1 MIFVHKYYW
10 GRLQSPQLCLEI
22 GSFFP
27 FKVPLV
33 HDRALMDYEM
43 PPYVCLRVRGMAA
56 LKQPAKNGPLL
67 AHCGGPG
74 SGRDCA
80 MVMSNWASVIFLL
93 STLFPCLFLYK
104 HTFMESDLDISSL
117 PECLRQIEFWHR
129 WTAFSD
135 LRFWPHLHRPKR
147 CKFLCRPVWEWEE
160 VGYIW
165 SLPFQSI
172 RSCDLLADFRSVF
185 SLFPVLQNSQS
196 WTC

>member
-1 MIFVHKYYW
+1 MYDIIFVCTYW
-10 GRLQSPQLCLEI
+10 GRLQSSQLSLEI

-80 MVMSNWASVIFLL
+80 MVMSN
-93 STLFPCLFLYK
+93 
-104 HTFMESDLDISSL
+104 
-117 PECLRQIEFWHR
+117 
-129 WTAFSD
+129 
-135 LRFWPHLHRPKR
+135 
-147 CKFLCRPVWEWEE
+147 
-160 VGYIW
+160 
-165 SLPFQSI
+165 
-172 RSCDLLADFRSVF
+172 
-185 SLFPVLQNSQS
+185 
-196 WTC
+196 

>member
-1 MIFVHKYYW
+1 MCTYW
-10 GRLQSPQLCLEI
+10 GRLQSPQLSLEI

-80 MVMSNWASVIFLL
+80 MVMSNWASVIFLVSTFDGNTAWIVVTSGGWTGKLPNIIWVKECEKWVGENQVL
-93 STLFPCLFLYK
+93 SKLDPRKWSFSCFFFLRLM
-104 HTFMESDLDISSL
+104 TNV
-117 PECLRQIEFWHR
+117 LR
-129 WTAFSD
+129 
-135 LRFWPHLHRPKR
+135 
-147 CKFLCRPVWEWEE
+147 
-160 VGYIW
+160 
-165 SLPFQSI
+165 
-172 RSCDLLADFRSVF
+172 
-185 SLFPVLQNSQS
+185 
-196 WTC
+196 